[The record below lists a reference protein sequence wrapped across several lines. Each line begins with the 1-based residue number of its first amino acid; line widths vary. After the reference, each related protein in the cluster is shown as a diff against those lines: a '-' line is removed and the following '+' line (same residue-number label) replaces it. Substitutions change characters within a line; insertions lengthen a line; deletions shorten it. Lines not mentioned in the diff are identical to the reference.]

1 MREAKMRK
9 RNMKGEGKE
18 EKQIVLKWRG
28 AQRGFRKWGRMW
40 RGSIRGVIRGGGR
53 GKGREEY
60 GEGKEVKEKE
70 RVN

>member
-1 MREAKMRK
+1 MGEDE
-9 RNMKGEGKE
+9 EGKQ
-18 EKQIVLKWRG
+18 K
-28 AQRGFRKWGRMW
+28 
-40 RGSIRGVIRGGGR
+40 GVIRGGGR